1 MRSEVFVF
9 LVGCLGV
16 EPSLRFVLARE
27 SLIASPPCL
36 WPLVQS
42 VSFCRW
48 QSDFAW
54 QVRHVV
60 ALRREMLH
68 GAVNRPLAMPTAA
81 KHVILKVGNV
91 TSCGAALRSNLLR
104 SVSRVSKSHHH
115 RAYGDCCKS
124 CRFEGRAAGVTLRSL
139 RRGAVQIAILT
150 SLPRLSQLRAIAA
163 QQLVLK
169 VWNVVLCGSVGCR
182 LGVELRVW
190 SVECEVVQS
199 VKCEM

>member
-124 CRFEGRAAGVTLRSL
+124 CRFEGRAAGVTLCCAS
-139 RRGAVQIAILT
+139 AWCCSNCYTHVAAATIAI
-150 SLPRLSQLRAIAA
+150 ACNCCAA
-163 QQLVLK
+163 VGFEGLK
-169 VWNVVLCGSVGCR
+169 CRFVWQR
-182 LGVELRVW
+182 GV
-190 SVECEVVQS
+190 
-199 VKCEM
+199 